1 MQGAC
6 DGIHHRK
13 GDFFTYYATGAY
25 LMNRYIIIEN
35 LAVSRADDYEYFKYD
50 EKRVQKRT
58 EKSCSIN

>member
-13 GDFFTYYATGAY
+13 GDFFTYYATDAY
-25 LMNRYIIIEN
+25 LMNRYIIEN